1 MKRTKKK
8 INNSAKVTH
17 SGTCFYGSLS
27 LFGFAVHIRR
37 FALLSV
43 SHGHGHRAKERKKKT
58 FHIIFEGY
66 FMIIIVFNN
75 YAYKVGRRE
84 RAAAAIGTMTASVQ
98 SFYAQTTAKWRHILL
113 HRMRLF
119 VWGRYCLLL
128 LLALP
133 FPISSHLLVEQVTR
147 LQSFFFFLLSK
158 LRYTLDGRAWCR
170 RTIWAQ
176 NNFVLLA

>member
-1 MKRTKKK
+1 M
-8 INNSAKVTH
+8 AL
-17 SGTCFYGSLS
+17 SLS
-27 LFGFAVHIRR
+27 SVLLFIFVA
-37 FALLSV
+37 
-43 SHGHGHRAKERKKKT
+43 SHCFLCRMATATEQKNERKKT
-58 FHIIFEGY
+58 FHIILEGY

-98 SFYAQTTAKWRHILL
+98 SFYAETTAKWRHILL

-133 FPISSHLLVEQVTR
+133 FPIPSHLLVEQVTR
-147 LQSFFFFLLSK
+147 LQSFFFALEIAPHA
-158 LRYTLDGRAWCR
+158 G
-170 RTIWAQ
+170 WAGLVSTDDLGTKQ
-176 NNFVLLA
+176 LCFARLECL